1 VKFGPGEVGAVA
13 QPNARSRRTR
23 LAVLAAARTLVEREG
38 FTALTMA
45 SVGEQAGVTRRAV
58 YLHFSTRVELITALY
73 EYVSETA
80 DLNESLTSVW
90 QAPDAPAA
98 LDAWA
103 HHLARSH
110 TELIAVGRAF
120 QRVRGTDPD
129 AGLYWELVMRQ
140 WRKSCRRL
148 AEWLATEAR
157 LAPPWTVP
165 TAADMLWALMSF
177 DVLEALVVDRR
188 WSRKRLARR
197 LSVLLRS
204 TFVAPES
211 ASPETT
217 QRVATKRRQ
226 SS

>member
-1 VKFGPGEVGAVA
+1 VA
-13 QPNARSRRTR
+13 GQQNARSRRTR
-23 LAVLAAARTLVEREG
+23 LALLAAARALVERAG
-38 FTALTMA
+38 VAAVTMA
-45 SVGEQAGVTRRAV
+45 SVAEQAGVTRRAV
-58 YLHFSTRVELITALY
+58 YLHFATRAELVTALY
-73 EYVSETA
+73 EHVIDTA
-80 DLNESLTSVW
+80 ELAASLKSVW
-90 QAPDAPAA
+90 LAPDAAAA

-103 HHLARSH
+103 HHLARCH
-110 TELIAVGRAF
+110 TELIPVGRAF

-129 AGLYWELVMRQ
+129 ADHSWDLVMRQ

-157 LAPPWTVP
+157 LAPPWTVD

-204 TFVAPES
+204 TFVAEPE
-211 ASPETT
+211 A
-217 QRVATKRRQ
+217 AKRAVKRQRQ